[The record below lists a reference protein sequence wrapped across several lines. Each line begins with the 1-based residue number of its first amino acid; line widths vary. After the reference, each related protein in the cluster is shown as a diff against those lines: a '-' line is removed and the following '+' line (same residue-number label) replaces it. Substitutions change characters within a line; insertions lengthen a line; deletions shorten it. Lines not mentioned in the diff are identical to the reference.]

1 MCDEKCQATISVGGI
16 TGLGLQKKKKKKV
29 SASGGPHPANA
40 FM

>member
-1 MCDEKCQATISVGGI
+1 MCDGKCQATISVGGI
-16 TGLGLQKKKKKKV
+16 TGLGLQKKKKKV